1 MGSILL
7 KGVRLAEGGKYD
19 IRIVGNKIASIRKN
33 SGDKVP
39 EMQNEDS
46 GADCRVIDCRNFCA
60 VPGLFNMHTHSA
72 MTLVRG
78 VGKGERLHS
87 WLDQIWQIES
97 HLDDEAIYWGTRL
110 AALEMIKTGTTC
122 FADMYWRVPQ
132 AMRAVDEMG
141 LRASLSYVLLD
152 GGDKEKAIRQRS
164 ECEALESES
173 HGWSGRI
180 AFSLAVHGDYTVCD
194 ENMEWAAGFA
204 KEHGLKIQAHLCET
218 EKEMRDTITR
228 YGFSPVVHFDRY
240 GLISKDFIAAHGL
253 WLSDTDIEIL
263 GSRGATVV
271 HNINSNLMLSSGYK
285 FKYKELRDAGAN
297 VCIGTDGAAS
307 SDNLDIRESMKTTL
321 LLQWAWRRD
330 PAAFPI
336 SELMKA
342 ATLNGA
348 KALGIDTGRIEE
360 GALAD
365 IALIDIRRPAFVP
378 DYDFLSN
385 YILAADSSCVDT
397 LICDGRILMEG
408 RRVQGEDEILDKAQ
422 ENAFRLMR
430 KAGICK

>member
-7 KGVRLAEGGKYD
+7 KGVRLAGGGKYD
-19 IRIVGNKIASIRKN
+19 IRIEGNKIASINKYD
-33 SGDKVP
+33 GDKAP
-39 EMQNEDS
+39 ETQNAGS
-46 GADCRVIDCRNFCA
+46 GADCRTIDCKNFYA

-78 VGKGERLHS
+78 VAKGERLHS

-97 HLDDEAIYWGTRL
+97 YLDDEAIYWGTKL
-110 AALEMIKTGTTC
+110 AVLEMIKTGTTC
-122 FADMYWRVPQ
+122 FADMYWRIPQ
-132 AMRAVDEMG
+132 AMGAVDEMG
-141 LRASLSYVLLD
+141 LRANLSYVMLD
-152 GGDKEKAIRQRS
+152 GGDPEKARLQRK
-164 ECEALESES
+164 ECEAMEKEARNWPS
-173 HGWSGRI
+173 RI
-180 AFSLAVHGDYTVCD
+180 GFSLAIHADYTVCD

-204 KEHGLKIQAHLCET
+204 REHGLKIQAHLSET
-218 EKEMRDTITR
+218 EKEMRDTIAR
-228 YGFSPVVHFDRY
+228 YGFSPVAHFDKY
-240 GLISKDFIAAHGL
+240 GLINKDFIAAHGL
-253 WLSDTDIEIL
+253 WLSDTDIETL

-297 VCIGTDGAAS
+297 VCIGTDGTAS

-336 SELMKA
+336 CELVKA

-348 KALGIDTGRIEE
+348 RALGIDSGRIEE

-365 IALIDIRRPAFVP
+365 IALIDVRRPAFVP

-385 YILAADSSCVDT
+385 YVLAADSSCVDT

-408 RRVQGEDEILDKAQ
+408 RKVQGEDEILDKAQ